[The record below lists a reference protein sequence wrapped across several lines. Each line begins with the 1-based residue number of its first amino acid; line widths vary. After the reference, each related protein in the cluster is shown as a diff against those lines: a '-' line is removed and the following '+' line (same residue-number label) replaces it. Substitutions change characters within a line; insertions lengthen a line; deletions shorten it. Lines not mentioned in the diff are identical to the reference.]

1 MYIPAQFLPN
11 KVARSKPARLNAVRF
26 ERAESNPDS
35 AKQMLDA
42 HVIVFEKREGE
53 DRRKR
58 KMKTI
63 LDTRSGRDRRHDKA
77 KAGISVKA

>member
-1 MYIPAQFLPN
+1 MFIPSQFLPN
-11 KVARSKPARLNAVRF
+11 KINRNKPAKLNAVRF
-26 ERAESNPDS
+26 EKAESNPDS
-35 AKQMLDA
+35 AKPVLNA

-63 LDTRSGRDRRHDKA
+63 LDTRSGQDRRHDKA
-77 KAGISVKA
+77 RSGISIKA